1 MQQISSQKGGQ
12 KANESRGT
20 ADNIGTIAAKG
31 RFISFDIV
39 INTTRI
45 WTSRERRSCNL
56 PSRSANLQNGS
67 VKM

>member
-1 MQQISSQKGGQ
+1 
-12 KANESRGT
+12 
-20 ADNIGTIAAKG
+20 
-31 RFISFDIV
+31 V